1 MTDAAPTPDSDPVE
15 ATVDGE
21 PEAAVAD
28 PDELMK
34 QKYRDAM
41 AHKHGASGGGEEGP
55 RRLRHVGALPE
66 RGPEPADVP
75 PQVRR
80 LVRLADSACR
90 ALAEV
95 AAAP

>member
-21 PEAAVAD
+21 PEADVTD

-41 AHKHGASGGGEEGP
+41 AHKHGASGAAKKGHGDAGTSGHSQSAGPSQRMFRRKSGG
-55 RRLRHVGALPE
+55 
-66 RGPEPADVP
+66 
-75 PQVRR
+75 
-80 LVRLADSACR
+80 
-90 ALAEV
+90 
-95 AAAP
+95 

>member
-21 PEAAVAD
+21 PEAAVTD

-41 AHKHGASGGGEEGP
+41 AHKHGASGAANKGHGDAGTSGHSQSAGPSQRLFRRKSGG
-55 RRLRHVGALPE
+55 
-66 RGPEPADVP
+66 
-75 PQVRR
+75 
-80 LVRLADSACR
+80 
-90 ALAEV
+90 
-95 AAAP
+95 